1 MDRIC
6 HPNSSSYVCVFQET
20 QTVNND
26 HKSKNKIISCIGWTK
41 QIEGSQCWQAGRTCR
56 LFVHWSLDNRN
67 MNYKIRRDVINLLSS
82 FECDKYRSFEL
93 IKNICIM
100 HFDALNYI
108 HCNGVY
114 FFDRTLSWSI
124 VGSEFSRLSLLISA
138 SLIRLFKV
146 WISRKNN
153 LLYMIFCA
161 AVSLR
166 ILTLQ
171 LKKKVTPLDSSFD
184 GDR

>member
-1 MDRIC
+1 MDRKLSSEFIILC
-6 HPNSSSYVCVFQET
+6 VCFSRNSNREQWSQIT
-20 QTVNND
+20 
-26 HKSKNKIISCIGWTK
+26 KKISCIGWTK

-100 HFDALNYI
+100 HYDALNYI

-138 SLIRLFKV
+138 RFIRVFKV